1 MAVPTNTFLTFSAVG
16 NREDLMNDIINISPT
31 DTPFTTMIEETT
43 AKGVFHEWQ
52 TDALAAA
59 AQNAQLQGDD
69 VTFAAATPTV
79 RAGNRTQISRKEVIV
94 SGTQEAVDK
103 AGRDGELVYQMAKK
117 RKELRRDKEFV
128 LCSNQAPVTGNSSTA
143 PQLRPLCGWFATN
156 VDRGAG
162 GANGTTSASAT
173 DGTQRALTLA
183 MLNTGQQNA
192 FTQGGEPGYLMSGP
206 KQRVAITS
214 VLGGA
219 ATKFYAVEDKKMV
232 NTIQAYEGDFGLLKV
247 LKPNRFVRGGQTGA
261 DREIFGLDPALWALA
276 HLRGRKS
283 VTADLA
289 KTGDNEK
296 GFQLSEYTLEAR
308 QEAGNFIV
316 ADLT

>member
-16 NREDLMNDIINISPT
+16 NREDLLDKITNISPT
-31 DTPFTTMIEETT
+31 DVPFTTMAESAT

-69 VTFAAATPTV
+69 VTFAAATPTS
-79 RAGNRTQISRKEVIV
+79 RIGNRTQISRKEVIV

-103 AGRDGELVYQMAKK
+103 AGRNSELVYQMSKK
-117 RKELRRDKEFV
+117 RDELKRDKEFV
-128 LCSNQAPVTGNSSTA
+128 LLSNQAPVTGNSSTA
-143 PQLRPLCGWFATN
+143 PQLRPLCGWITTN

-162 GANGTTSASAT
+162 GANGTSSAAAT

-183 MLNTGQQNA
+183 MVTTAQQNA
-192 FTQGGEPGYLMSGP
+192 WTQGGKPTFLLTGP
-206 KQRVAITS
+206 KQRG
-214 VLGGA
+214 VLTTVMGGA
-219 ATKFYAVEDKKMV
+219 ATKFYAVEDKKMTA
-232 NTIQAYEGDFGLLKV
+232 TIQAFEGDFGLVKIV
-247 LKPNRFVRGGQTGA
+247 TDRFVRGGQTGA
-261 DREIFGLDPALWALA
+261 DREVFLLDPSLWAVA
-276 HLRGRKS
+276 HLSGRKM
-283 VTADLA
+283 VTEDLA

-296 GFQLSEYTLEAR
+296 GMILSEYTLEAR
-308 QEAGNFIV
+308 QEAGNAII

>member
-1 MAVPTNTFLTFSAVG
+1 MAVPTNTVLTFSAVG
-16 NREDLMNDIINISPT
+16 NREDLMNKIVNISPV
-31 DTPFTTMIEETT
+31 DTPFISMIEETT
-43 AKGVFHEWQ
+43 AEGTFHEWQ
-52 TDALAAA
+52 TDTLAAA

-69 VTFAAATPTV
+69 VTFAAASPTTRV
-79 RAGNRTQISRKEVIV
+79 GNRTQISRKEVIV
-94 SGTQEAVDK
+94 SGTQEAVIK
-103 AGRDGELVYQMAKK
+103 AGRDGELLYQMSKR
-117 RKELRRDKEFV
+117 RKELKRDKEFV

-143 PQLRPLCGWFATN
+143 PQLRPLCGWITTN
-156 VDRGAG
+156 VDRGAT
-162 GANGTTSASAT
+162 GANGSTVAAAT

-192 FTQGGEPGYLMSGP
+192 YTQGGEPTYLMAGP
-206 KQRVAITS
+206 KQRVVITS

-247 LKPNRFVRGGQTGA
+247 VTNRFMRGGQTGA
-261 DREIFGLDPALWALA
+261 DREIFGLSPDLWAIA
-276 HLRGRKS
+276 HLRTRKN
-283 VTADLA
+283 VTIDLG

-296 GFQLSEYTLEAR
+296 GVILSEYTLEAR
-308 QEAGNFIV
+308 QEAGNFVV